1 MGAKRVRWAPGCA
14 SPEYYEAVAKAE
26 EIETLSMLNMARFY
40 LPTLKAI
47 AEGEEIEISRR
58 SNGQPS
64 PLPSLKVLRKYGLVK
79 ISRKPFQT
87 VFVSITSKGKAVY
100 ETLIQNPIPV

>member
-1 MGAKRVRWAPGCA
+1 MGAKRPRWVPGCGD
-14 SPEYYEAVAKAE
+14 PDYYEAVAEAKE
-26 EIETLSMLNMARFY
+26 LETKSMLNMAWFY

-58 SNGQPS
+58 SNGQPA
-64 PLPSLKVLRKYGLVK
+64 PMPSLKVLRKYGLVK
-79 ISRKPFQT
+79 ITRRPFQT
-87 VFVSITSKGKAVY
+87 DFISITSKGKAVY